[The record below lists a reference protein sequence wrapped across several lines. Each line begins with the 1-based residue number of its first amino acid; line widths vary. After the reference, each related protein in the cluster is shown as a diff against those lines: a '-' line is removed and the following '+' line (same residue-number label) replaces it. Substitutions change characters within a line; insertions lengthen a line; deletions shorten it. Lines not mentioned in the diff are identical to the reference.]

1 MGLIVKAIVSLV
13 AFGTISIGAYFYHPS
28 AEKLDDK
35 VQQVN
40 VPVEEA
46 PVVETNEEVPLPEQE
61 KSQDIVSNKV
71 GGVVKTKADI
81 VPVSKTTTEQ
91 KTTGTSLEKVSS
103 NNKDTEETIVKEAEA
118 KAAADKAAA
127 DKKAAEAKVAADKA
141 AADKKAAEAKAAEDK
156 AAADAK
162 AAIKT
167 KIAIF
172 NYKCL
177 HPDIPETIAAAR
189 QPGLDYVE
197 LLKKDGENIIEVRE
211 TKCSKF
217 VIIMEEK

>member
-1 MGLIVKAIVSLV
+1 MKAIVSLV
-13 AFGTISIGAYFYHPS
+13 AFGTISIGTYFYHPS
-28 AEKLDDK
+28 SEKLDDK

-46 PVVETNEEVPLPEQE
+46 LVVETNEEAPLPEQK
-61 KSQDIVSNKV
+61 KSQGIVSNKV
-71 GGVVKTKADI
+71 DGAVKTKTTI

-103 NNKDTEETIVKEAEA
+103 NNKTTEETIVKEAEA
-118 KAAADKAAA
+118 KA
-127 DKKAAEAKVAADKA
+127 VADKA

-162 AAIKT
+162 AVIKT

>member
-1 MGLIVKAIVSLV
+1 MGLIVKAIISLV
-13 AFGTISIGAYFYHPS
+13 TLGTISIGAYFYHPS
-28 AEKLDDK
+28 TEKLDDK

-40 VPVEEA
+40 IPGEEA
-46 PVVETNEEVPLPEQE
+46 PVVEVNKEVPLPEQG
-61 KSQDIVSNKV
+61 KLQDIVSNKV
-71 GGVVKTKADI
+71 GGAVKTKTDI

-91 KTTGTSLEKVSS
+91 KITGTSLEKVSS
-103 NNKDTEETIVKEAEA
+103 NDKDAEETIAKEAEA

-127 DKKAAEAKVAADKA
+127 DKKAAEDKA
-141 AADKKAAEAKAAEDK
+141 AADKKAAEDK
-156 AAADAK
+156 ATADAK

-189 QPGLDYVE
+189 QPGLDYIE
-197 LLKKDGENIIEVRE
+197 LLKKDGENIIELRE

-217 VIIMEEK
+217 VIIMEDK

>member
-1 MGLIVKAIVSLV
+1 MGLIVKAIISLV

-40 VPVEEA
+40 IPVEEA
-46 PVVETNEEVPLPEQE
+46 PVVETNKEVPLSEQE

-71 GGVVKTKADI
+71 GGVVKTKTDI

-103 NNKDTEETIVKEAEA
+103 NNKDTEETIAKEAEA

-127 DKKAAEAKVAADKA
+127 DK
-141 AADKKAAEAKAAEDK
+141 KAAEDK

-189 QPGLDYVE
+189 QPGLDYIE

-217 VIIMEEK
+217 VIIMEDK

>member
-28 AEKLDDK
+28 TEKLNDK
-35 VQQVN
+35 IQQVN
-40 VPVEEA
+40 IPDEEA
-46 PVVETNEEVPLPEQE
+46 PVVETNKEVPLSEQE

-71 GGVVKTKADI
+71 GEVVKTKTDI

-103 NNKDTEETIVKEAEA
+103 NNKDTEETVAKEAEAKVAADKAAEDKKAAEA

-127 DKKAAEAKVAADKA
+127 EAKVAADKA
-141 AADKKAAEAKAAEDK
+141 TT
-156 AAADAK
+156 DAK

-189 QPGLDYVE
+189 QPGLDYIE

-217 VIIMEEK
+217 VIIMEDK